1 MFPQGLTHN
10 EVRLLAENVHD
21 QPEHHDDRA
30 KRAEFSLPTWL
41 VLNALEVM
49 GFKVGLLHGH
59 PAGSIPKKVRN
70 HRINFTCGEAMQVY
84 KSSFF
89 SFFFF
94 SNQLIMS

>member
-1 MFPQGLTHN
+1 MTLRDFRPPLVLPLQGLTHN

-49 GFKVGLLHGH
+49 GFKVVTSGPYVTGMKKHDQREFVWTLHK
-59 PAGSIPKKVRN
+59 AN
-70 HRINFTCGEAMQVY
+70 EEWE
-84 KSSFF
+84 SS
-89 SFFFF
+89 SK
-94 SNQLIMS
+94 

>member
-1 MFPQGLTHN
+1 MTLRDFRPPLVLPLQGLTHN

-49 GFKVGLLHGH
+49 GFKV
-59 PAGSIPKKVRN
+59 PV
-70 HRINFTCGEAMQVY
+70 
-84 KSSFF
+84 
-89 SFFFF
+89 
-94 SNQLIMS
+94 

>member
-1 MFPQGLTHN
+1 MGLEVGTEGHTLSRSYCIMLHLVILFFPVRPQGLTHN

-49 GFKVGLLHGH
+49 GFKVGLGRF
-59 PAGSIPKKVRN
+59 PN
-70 HRINFTCGEAMQVY
+70 EYENQNQFFT
-84 KSSFF
+84 
-89 SFFFF
+89 
-94 SNQLIMS
+94 